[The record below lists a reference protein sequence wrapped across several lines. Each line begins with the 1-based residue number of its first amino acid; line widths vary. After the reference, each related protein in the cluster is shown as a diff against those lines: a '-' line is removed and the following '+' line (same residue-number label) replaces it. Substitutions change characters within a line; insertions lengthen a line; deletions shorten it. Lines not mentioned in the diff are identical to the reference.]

1 MGQGRRTLSHR
12 LVRECC
18 ENGYQLLINSFGNG
32 QKVQAIFGKQLNT
45 SERNLMI
52 SEFYAA
58 LHSEPWDMIEL
69 RTKVLGNFH
78 SKRNTDSPE
87 QLAISPQ
94 TWQTDNEYAY
104 DEWLDASEVQAFLLE
119 KGIQILDTRSPGS
132 SPRFTSLS
140 RLNAVAFIRRELSK
154 ANICVSIINMT
165 TVLSLSPICVGRGP
179 AFRKQDVENA
189 LRHANL
195 EGPYSF
201 HIYM

>member
-69 RTKVLGNFH
+69 RTKVLGIFH

-94 TWQTDNEYAY
+94 TWQTDNKYAY
-104 DEWLDASEVQAFLLE
+104 DEWLDASEVQTFLLE

-132 SPRFTSLS
+132 SPRFTSSS
-140 RLNAVAFIRRELSK
+140 RLNAVAFIRL
-154 ANICVSIINMT
+154 
-165 TVLSLSPICVGRGP
+165 LSLSPICVGRGP

-201 HIYM
+201 DIYM